1 MPPLPFSVDAL
12 PAMSDPSSAW
22 RPPAAL
28 RLLHTADW
36 QIGRLPAAFEADD
49 AAALAEARFG
59 AVERMAVLAR
69 EHAVHAVL
77 VAGDVFDAQTVTDKT
92 VRRLFNAMQAFD
104 GPWLLLPG
112 NHDAAL
118 AESVWTRAHR
128 LGLIPPN
135 AQACLEPVVRVID
148 GRFALLPAP
157 LVQRHTHADLTAWF
171 ETAVTPAGLPRVGLA
186 HGCVQG
192 LLPEDLDSANPIA
205 AQRAAQAGLDYLAL
219 GDWHGTRCIDAR
231 TWYAG
236 TPEPD
241 RFRANDAGNAL
252 LLTLEAAS
260 APPRVE
266 ILRTARYRWHALEH
280 RLEVPSDLDALLT
293 ALAAFGGDD
302 VLQLRVEGTCDL
314 AGHRRLEE
322 AVAAARAR
330 VRAVDDDRA
339 ALRLAPTAADLEALR
354 ADGYVGE
361 VLRQLRDEL
370 QGPQA
375 ERARDAL
382 LILAGLLE
390 ARAAGRATATG
401 TTGSSPGTTGAVT

>member
-1 MPPLPFSVDAL
+1 MH
-12 PAMSDPSSAW
+12 DPSPAW
-22 RPPAAL
+22 RAPAAL

-49 AAALAEARFG
+49 AAALAEARFL
-59 AVERMAVLAR
+59 AVERLAALAR

-92 VRRLFNAMQAFD
+92 VRRLFNAMRGYD

-118 AESVWTRAHR
+118 VESVWTRAHR

-135 AQACLEPVVRVID
+135 AQACLEPVVRVVD
-148 GRFALLPAP
+148 ARFALLPAP
-157 LVQRHTHADLTAWF
+157 LVQRHTHADLTGWF
-171 ETAVTPAGLPRVGLA
+171 DEAVTPTGLPRVGLA

-205 AQRAAQAGLDYLAL
+205 AQRAGRAGLDFLAL
-219 GDWHGTRCIDAR
+219 GDWHGTRRIDER

-252 LLTLEAAS
+252 LVTLEGAG
-260 APPRVE
+260 APPRVQV
-266 ILRTARYRWHALEH
+266 LRTGRYRWHALEH
-280 RLEVPSDLDALLT
+280 RLAVPSDLDALL
-293 ALAAFGGDD
+293 AAMAAFGGDD
-302 VLQLRVEGTCDL
+302 VVQLRVGGACDL
-314 AGHRRLEE
+314 AGHRHLDE
-322 AVAAARAR
+322 AVAALRAR
-330 VRAVDDDRA
+330 VRAVDDDRT
-339 ALRLAPTAADLEALR
+339 ALRLEPTAADLEALR
-354 ADGYVGE
+354 ADGYVGQ
-361 VLRQLRDEL
+361 VMRQLRDEL
-370 QGPQA
+370 HGPQA

-382 LILAGLLE
+382 LILAGLLDGPSPG
-390 ARAAGRATATG
+390 RAAAPVSTEAA
-401 TTGSSPGTTGAVT
+401 P